1 MGQTTWNLLVAKSD
15 QDLDPETVP
24 ALLEKVAGLT
34 HPEWLPDFARL
45 ELACHR
51 AMNLPLPGAS
61 ELDELTVNPSLQLI
75 QLPWKHLLT
84 LLTFA
89 KKNDMERIE
98 PGNEQV
104 LIWSDPANKNLR
116 FETAL
121 PDHLLALKLAAERI
135 RPEAATKQTGKSL
148 AQLDGLLWDAVRKGI
163 LLAPGS
169 RLQRSANFA
178 PAAGDQLPAAEVF
191 TIQCHLTPAHNPYR
205 EKGDAPPLPEEFPSL
220 RAISLIQELR
230 HFCWNRFVRPQLAF
244 CGDNLLS
251 HPDFFEL
258 YQLAADHG
266 LMTAIQ
272 SNTAN
277 QETIK
282 RLMGIQR
289 PDYYQVNLEGEEAYN
304 DQIRG
309 AGDFRRT
316 IIFLELLTELGV
328 PNMVQLTLT
337 KGNLDQVIPLAK
349 QLEGITGGLTFNR
362 LALSETGSRFSLP
375 TPPAYQEFLKQYLAA
390 VPAHPTLVVHDNLL
404 NILCEEQG
412 KPLSGG
418 CTGYG
423 CGAAFNLIAILPNG
437 TVHACRKLSS
447 PIGNIL
453 TQSLE
458 EIYSSPT
465 AARYREGSTACS
477 GCKLKPVCGGCLAVT
492 ASFGHDPLTSKD
504 PYCFRI

>member
-24 ALLEKVAGLT
+24 ALLAEVAGLT

-51 AMNLPLPGAS
+51 AMNVPLPVAS
-61 ELDELTVNPSLQLI
+61 GLSELTVNPSLQLI
-75 QLPWKHLLT
+75 SVPWKHLLT

-98 PGNEQV
+98 PGNEQI
-104 LIWSDPANKNLR
+104 LIWSDPANRNLR
-116 FETAL
+116 FETAM
-121 PDHLLALKLAAERI
+121 PDHLLALKMVTEQI
-135 RPEAATKQTGKSL
+135 RPEEAAKQTGKSL
-148 AQLDGLLWDAVRKGI
+148 AELDGLLWDAVRKGV

-169 RLQRSANFA
+169 RLRRSATFVSA
-178 PAAGDQLPAAEVF
+178 TSEQLPAAEVF
-191 TIQCHLTPAHNPYR
+191 TVQCYLTPTGNPYR
-205 EKGDAPPLPEEFPSL
+205 EKRDTSPLAEEFPSL

-230 HFCWNRFVRPQLAF
+230 HFCWSRFVRPQLAF

-258 YQLAADHG
+258 YQLATDHG

-272 SNTAN
+272 SNAADR
-277 QETIK
+277 ETIK
-282 RLMGIQR
+282 RLMRIQR

-316 IIFLELLTELGV
+316 VDFLELLTELGV

-337 KGNLDQVIPLAK
+337 RDNLDQVIPLAK
-349 QLEGITGGLTFNR
+349 TLEGITGGLAFNR
-362 LALSETGSRFSLP
+362 LALSENGSRFILP
-375 TPPAYQEFLKQYLAA
+375 TRDTYRDFLQQYLSAA
-390 VPAHPTLVVHDNLL
+390 QTHPVLVVQDNLL

-418 CTGYG
+418 CTGHG
-423 CGAAFNLIAILPNG
+423 CGAAFNFVAILPDG
-437 TVHACRKLSS
+437 AVHACRKLTS

-458 EIYSSPT
+458 EVYSSAT
-465 AARYREGSTACS
+465 AERYREGSTACS

>member
-1 MGQTTWNLLVAKSD
+1 MVAKSD

-24 ALLEKVAGLT
+24 ALLAEVAGLT

-45 ELACHR
+45 ELACYR
-51 AMNLPLPGAS
+51 AMNIPLPDSS
-61 ELDELTVNPSLQLI
+61 ELPELTVNPSLQ
-75 QLPWKHLLT
+75 QMPVPWKHLLT

-89 KKNDMERIE
+89 KKQDMDRIE
-98 PGNEQV
+98 PGNELV

-116 FETAL
+116 FETAM
-121 PDHLLALKLAAERI
+121 PDHLLALKMAAERT
-135 RPEAATKQTGKSL
+135 RPEEAARQTGKSI
-148 AQLDGLLWDAVRKGI
+148 AQLDALLWDAVRKGI

-169 RLQRSANFA
+169 YLRRSANFLSA
-178 PAAGDQLPAAEVF
+178 TGAQLPAAEVF
-191 TIQCHLTPAHNPYR
+191 TVQCYLTPTVHPYQ
-205 EKGDAPPLPEEFPSL
+205 EQGDAPPLPEEFPSL

-258 YQLAADHG
+258 YQLSADHG

-272 SNTAN
+272 SNATDR
-277 QETIK
+277 ETIK
-282 RLMGIQR
+282 RLMEIQR

-309 AGDFRRT
+309 AGNFRRT
-316 IIFLELLTELGV
+316 IDFLELLTELGV

-337 KGNLDQVIPLAK
+337 RDNLDQVIPLAK
-349 QLEGITGGLTFNR
+349 TLEGITGGLTFNR
-362 LALSETGSRFSLP
+362 LTLSETGSRFILP
-375 TPPAYQEFLKQYLAA
+375 TRDTYRDFLQQYLAA
-390 VPAHPTLVVHDNLL
+390 VQTHPVLVVQDNLL

-423 CGAAFNLIAILPNG
+423 CGAAFNTIAILPDG

-458 EIYSSPT
+458 DVYNSEA
-465 AARYREGSTACS
+465 AARYRDGSTACN

>member
-1 MGQTTWNLLVAKSD
+1 VAKSD

-24 ALLEKVAGLT
+24 ALLAEVAGLT

-51 AMNLPLPGAS
+51 AMNVPLPVAS
-61 ELDELTVNPSLQLI
+61 GLSELTVNPSLQLI
-75 QLPWKHLLT
+75 SVPWKHLLT

-98 PGNEQV
+98 PGNEQI

-116 FETAL
+116 FETAM
-121 PDHLLALKLAAERI
+121 PDHLLALKMVAEQI
-135 RPEAATKQTGKSL
+135 RPEEAAKQTGKSL
-148 AQLDGLLWDAVRKGI
+148 AELDGLLWDAVRKGV

-169 RLQRSANFA
+169 RLRRSATFA
-178 PAAGDQLPAAEVF
+178 SAASEQLPAAEVF
-191 TIQCHLTPAHNPYR
+191 TVQCYLTPTDNPY
-205 EKGDAPPLPEEFPSL
+205 GVTSDLPSPTPPEEFPSL

-230 HFCWNRFVRPQLAF
+230 QFCWNRFVRPQLAF
-244 CGDNLLS
+244 CGHNLLS

-272 SNTAN
+272 SNTADRD
-277 QETIK
+277 TIK

-309 AGDFRRT
+309 AGDFSRT
-316 IIFLELLTELGV
+316 VAFLELLSELGV

-337 KGNLDQVIPLAK
+337 KGNLHQVIPLAK
-349 QLEGITGGLTFNR
+349 RVEGITGGLTFNR
-362 LALSETGSRFSLP
+362 LALSEAGSRFTLP
-375 TPPAYQEFLKQYLAA
+375 TPTAYQEFLKQYLAA
-390 VPAHPTLVVHDNLL
+390 VPTHPALLVHDNLL

-418 CTGYG
+418 CTGHG
-423 CGAAFNLIAILPNG
+423 CGAAFNIIAILPDG
-437 TVHACRKLSS
+437 AVHACRKLSS

-458 EIYSSPT
+458 EIYTSQA
-465 AARYREGSTACS
+465 AARYREGSTACN
-477 GCKLKPVCGGCLAVT
+477 GCSLKPVCGGCLAVT

-504 PYCFRI
+504 PYCFRM